1 MGMIY
6 ELDAIER
13 ATFFG
18 PVVPAVS
25 LRKPVSLVKPSDR
38 MGAFERT
45 VVARLL
51 RNNDMRKLHIL
62 FKVQTMGKV
71 NA

>member
-18 PVVPAVS
+18 PVVPSVS
-25 LRKPVSLVKPSDR
+25 LRKPVSLGKPSDR
-38 MGAFERT
+38 HESFERT
-45 VVARLL
+45 VVARIL
-51 RNNDMRKLHIL
+51 RNNDLRKLHLL